1 MKDKDLS
8 RLFELGSYR
17 DLVKKNNFNTIDFLL
32 GEGIEFYI
40 VTFTNVIDFNPP
52 VPEDIIKFD
61 NLAIFAIANYT
72 FESSIL
78 DNENLYF
85 ETGFG
90 QENYGSN
97 LTFPLRLYIK

>member
-40 VTFTNVIDFNPP
+40 VDLYQCGLVSIPP
-52 VPEDIIKFD
+52 GPGRF
-61 NLAIFAIANYT
+61 
-72 FESSIL
+72 
-78 DNENLYF
+78 
-85 ETGFG
+85 
-90 QENYGSN
+90 
-97 LTFPLRLYIK
+97 LRFR